1 MAKEFFVTGHPEG
14 ADLCFIASDYDFTL
28 KQQKAGLLRTAK
40 SQTTLTENT
49 VEDFDLGGCGCY
61 GVREEQHC
69 DNSTAKKPAIAMKA
83 NAK

>member
-14 ADLCFIASDYDFTL
+14 ADLRFVTSDYDFNR
-28 KQQKAGLLRTAK
+28 KRPKADLLRTAK

-49 VEDFDLGGCGCY
+49 VAAFGLGGCH
-61 GVREEQHC
+61 GVREEKHC
-69 DNSTAKKPAIAMKA
+69 DNSTAKKPTIAMKT